1 MNPIG
6 AIMGQS
12 IAELKQKANKFLQQV
27 YAENNCLDELP
38 ARWKEVELEIDKT
51 GTYTHTFFELEYG
64 AKLAWRNSNR
74 CIGRLFW
81 KSLNVIDCRDVTTEN
96 EAFECIL
103 DHIDY
108 ATNEGKIRNTISIFA
123 PSSSTSEPL
132 KIWNHQLIRYA
143 GFETPKGIIGDPA
156 SVELTQKMKLLAW
169 NPKPTPWKILPI
181 VIQKGD
187 DTPQMFEIPKH
198 MVKEVPMEHP
208 NHAWFA
214 DLGLQWYAVPMIA
227 DMELQI
233 GGIKYQ
239 FAPFN
244 GWYMGTEIGA
254 RNFADENRFNM
265 LPVVAENLGLDCK
278 RGSLWKDQAL
288 LTLNEA
294 VLYSFRKNRVR
305 IVDHHTAA
313 EQFQKFIHDENVMD
327 REITGDWTWLIP
339 PSAPASTFIFHR
351 SFDNTIKDPNFYYRK
366 KMCPFIGA

>member
-1 MNPIG
+1 MNSIG
-6 AIMGQS
+6 VQVERISVG
-12 IAELKQKANKFLQQV
+12 LKEKAKSFLGQV
-27 YAENNCLDELP
+27 YEENDLLEKLP
-38 ARWKEVELEIDKT
+38 ARWKVVEKEIEET
-51 GTYTHTFFELEYG
+51 GSYIHTFLELEYG

-81 KSLNVIDCRDVTTEN
+81 KSLKVIDCRDVETEN
-96 EAFECIL
+96 DAFDCIL

-108 ATNEGKIRNTISIFA
+108 ATNGGKIRNTVSIFA
-123 PSSSTSEPL
+123 PPSSYNEPL

-143 GFETPKGIIGDPA
+143 GFETSKGIIGDPA
-156 SVELTQKMKLLAW
+156 SIELTHKMKLLGW
-169 NPKPTPWKILPI
+169 NPKPAPWTILPI

-187 DTPQMFEIPKH
+187 KAPQIFEIPKY
-198 MVKEVPMEHP
+198 MIKEVPMEHP
-208 NHAWFA
+208 DHPWFA

-227 DMELQI
+227 DMELRI
-233 GGIKYQ
+233 GGIKYG

-265 LPVVAENLGLDCK
+265 LPVVAEKMGLNRQ

-294 VLYSFRKNRVR
+294 VLYSFRKNRAR

-313 EQFQKFIHDENVMD
+313 EQFQKFINDENAVN
-327 REITGDWTWLIP
+327 RSITGDWNWLIP
-339 PSAPASTFIFHR
+339 PSSPASTFIFHR

-366 KMCPFIGA
+366 KTCPFLG